1 MVMEGKATNKLFD
14 DDFLARLE
22 NLHLIARR
30 MSKGSNAGQVKS
42 QTVGDGLEFA
52 DHRAYSPGDDLRFVD
67 WPCYARME
75 KLLLRLFHKHS
86 ESDVGLLLDISASMA
101 PGGDFET
108 FDYARRATAAL
119 AYVAMGSGSRVVLQ
133 PFDEKV
139 HAPVRSGRDRSRIFP
154 ILDLLADLAPSG
166 RTDLAGAAGDF
177 DAHFPRAGWA
187 ILVSDLSDSVE
198 ALDDAMARMADHDR
212 LVVVLHT
219 YSPFDADPPLDGHL
233 RLRHS
238 ETGREMN
245 ITVTDQ
251 LRELYRQRWQE
262 VSERIR
268 KAILRRRGVY
278 IPAPT
283 DLPFEELI
291 LQTLRRSGVLG

>member
-1 MVMEGKATNKLFD
+1 MNGKATRKLFD

-30 MSKGSNAGQVKS
+30 MSRGSVTGQVKS

-52 DHRAYSPGDDLRFVD
+52 DHRAYAPGDDVRFVD

-75 KLLLRLFHKHS
+75 KLLLRLFHRHS

-101 PGGDFET
+101 PGADMDT
-108 FDYARRATAAL
+108 FDYARRATAAM
-119 AYVAMGSGSRVVLQ
+119 AYIAMGSGSRVVLQ
-133 PFDEKV
+133 PFADTVLK
-139 HAPVRSGRDRSRIFP
+139 PVRSGRDRSRIFP
-154 ILDLLADLAPSG
+154 ILDVLSDLSPSG
-166 RTDLAGAAGDF
+166 GTDLAGAALDF

-187 ILVSDLSDSVE
+187 ILVSDLSDSVDE
-198 ALDDAMARMADHDR
+198 LDDAMARMADHDR
-212 LVVVLHT
+212 LAVVLHT
-219 YSPFDADPPLDGHL
+219 FSPRDAEPPFDGHL

-245 ITVTDQ
+245 VTSTDELRQAYRRKWHEMCERVRKTV
-251 LRELYRQRWQE
+251 
-262 VSERIR
+262 
-268 KAILRRRGVY
+268 LRRRGVY

-283 DLPFEELI
+283 NLPFESLI
-291 LQTLRRSGVLG
+291 LQTLRRAGVLG